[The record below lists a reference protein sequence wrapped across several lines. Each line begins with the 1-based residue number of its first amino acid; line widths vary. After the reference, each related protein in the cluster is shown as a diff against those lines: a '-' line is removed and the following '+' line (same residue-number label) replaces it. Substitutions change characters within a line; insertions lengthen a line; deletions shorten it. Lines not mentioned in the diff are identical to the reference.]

1 LTYTT
6 QLAESHLN
14 LGTVLGQAGQQPLA
28 IEALSR
34 GVTILGAARRVAP
47 GNLKLSRSLAL
58 AYNNLGYMQRKIDPV
73 QAETSTRLAIELL
86 EQVRISAPELEHV
99 FTNLGLAYFKQKNYD
114 NAELAFQQ
122 AIDSNPNDAIAYN
135 HLGIIKRLQGE
146 FDSARQTY
154 QKAIQIDNR
163 YASAYLNLGILYD
176 IYLQDLEKALQ
187 QYKKYQAL
195 TSDESNSVGKW
206 IVDIQ
211 RQLKTAKT
219 STQG

>member
-1 LTYTT
+1 MPMSNYPR
-6 QLAESHLN
+6 N
-14 LGTVLGQAGQQPLA
+14 LLVAFLVLA
-28 IEALSR
+28 IGACQSVPKPEPQALPEPVVEAISEPVEVIDVDQKNYEAALVALKA
-34 GVTILGAARRVAP
+34 GEILF
-47 GNLKLSRSLAL
+47 
-58 AYNNLGYMQRKIDPV
+58 
-73 QAETSTRLAIELL
+73 AIELL
-86 EQVRISAPELEHV
+86 EKVRISAPELEHV

-135 HLGIIKRLQGE
+135 HLGIIKRLQGQ

-211 RQLKTAKT
+211 RQLKTVQT
-219 STQG
+219 VTQG

>member
-1 LTYTT
+1 MPMSNYPR
-6 QLAESHLN
+6 N
-14 LGTVLGQAGQQPLA
+14 LLVAFLVLA
-28 IEALSR
+28 IVACQSVPKPEPQALPEPVVEAIPEPVEVIDVDQKNYEAALVALKA
-34 GVTILGAARRVAP
+34 GEILF
-47 GNLKLSRSLAL
+47 
-58 AYNNLGYMQRKIDPV
+58 
-73 QAETSTRLAIELL
+73 AIELL

-211 RQLKTAKT
+211 RQLKTVKT